1 MSDFRPHS
9 DEAEQSLLGALMRSP
24 GCLDSAG
31 VDVSPDH
38 FFSAAHQAIYRK
50 ILALSADGKA
60 CDALSVSD
68 ALESAGTLGQVGGMA
83 YLMEIEVAA
92 PPPSAARRHA
102 EIVVERAMLRS
113 LLAASAEIED
123 NATAPGKTVSEKI
136 DFAQQRIMALADTA
150 SAGKREPQLVAD
162 MLEAHIDRIEQ
173 RWSGVTAG
181 LMTGL
186 PDLDRRIPGG
196 MSEGDLIILAGRPGM
211 GKTTL
216 AMNIAEFVAGE
227 GIPVGVCSQEMP
239 TSQLID
245 RSISSLGRVPLQKLI
260 DGGLTEEEH
269 EKMHAAMI
277 RLKGMPL
284 YIDEQGALRI
294 EDVRRKARQIKA
306 RAGIGLLIVDYLQ
319 LMVGGGEN
327 RNQEISAIS
336 GALKALAKELRIPV
350 IALSQ
355 LSRKCEERPNKRPV
369 MSDLRESGAIEQDA
383 DVILFCYRDE
393 VYNPESIHRGL
404 AEIGIGKC
412 RRGEVGGFV
421 PAVFRGDVCR
431 FDSMFGDWPREERE
445 EPQKKARGFSRG

>member
-1 MSDFRPHS
+1 
-9 DEAEQSLLGALMRSP
+9 
-24 GCLDSAG
+24 
-31 VDVSPDH
+31 
-38 FFSAAHQAIYRK
+38 
-50 ILALSADGKA
+50 
-60 CDALSVSD
+60 
-68 ALESAGTLGQVGGMA
+68 
-83 YLMEIEVAA
+83 
-92 PPPSAARRHA
+92 
-102 EIVVERAMLRS
+102 
-113 LLAASAEIED
+113 
-123 NATAPGKTVSEKI
+123 
-136 DFAQQRIMALADTA
+136 
-150 SAGKREPQLVAD
+150 
-162 MLEAHIDRIEQ
+162 AHIDRIEQ

-260 DGGLTEEEH
+260 DGGLTEDEH
-269 EKMHAAMI
+269 EKMHSAMM

-319 LMVGGGEN
+319 LMVGSGEN

-383 DVILFCYRDE
+383 DLILFCYRDE

-412 RRGEVGGFV
+412 RRGEFGGFV